1 MAKLRSMITH
11 ANQKIENINKRIE
24 FVLILIISLG
34 VVLGITLGLSTMTSG
49 FHLVDDHEFLEWTYG
64 VQMQGE
70 NIFSMIRNKVLGDFS
85 WRYEPMYYTTRM
97 LTFWKQ
103 SSSLFPFESNGVF
116 PVHHVFIL

>member
-11 ANQKIENINKRIE
+11 ANQKIENINKRTE

-70 NIFSMIRNKVLGDFS
+70 NTFSMIRNKVL
-85 WRYEPMYYTTRM
+85 
-97 LTFWKQ
+97 
-103 SSSLFPFESNGVF
+103 
-116 PVHHVFIL
+116 